1 MEASQKRTGE
11 TYMAVADAI
20 REALDLNNLN
30 LPASPK
36 VIGLNVEDFTDMDG
50 EASLRITA
58 VIDDNTDLENI
69 DGKGVGAMKAEIRRS
84 LQQHGINLIPYI
96 YIATPSELEDD
107 EQDL

>member
-1 MEASQKRTGE
+1 
-11 TYMAVADAI
+11 MAVADAI

-36 VIGLNVEDFTDMDG
+36 VIGLSVENFTDMDG

-69 DGKGVGAMKAEIRRS
+69 DGKGVGAMKAEIHRS
-84 LQQHGINLIPYI
+84 LQQHGIQLFPYI
-96 YIATPSELEDD
+96 FIATPSELE
-107 EQDL
+107 EEKQDL

>member
-1 MEASQKRTGE
+1 
-11 TYMAVADAI
+11 MAVADAI

-36 VIGLNVEDFTDMDG
+36 VIGLSVENFTDMDG

-84 LQQHGINLIPYI
+84 LQHHGIQLFPYI
-96 YIATPSELEDD
+96 FIATPSELE
-107 EQDL
+107 EEKQDL

>member
-1 MEASQKRTGE
+1 
-11 TYMAVADAI
+11 MAVADAI
-20 REALDLNNLN
+20 REALDRNNLN

-36 VIGLNVEDFTDMDG
+36 VIGLSVENFTDMDG

-84 LQQHGINLIPYI
+84 LQQHGIELFPYI
-96 YIATPSELEDD
+96 FIATPSELE
-107 EQDL
+107 EEKQDL